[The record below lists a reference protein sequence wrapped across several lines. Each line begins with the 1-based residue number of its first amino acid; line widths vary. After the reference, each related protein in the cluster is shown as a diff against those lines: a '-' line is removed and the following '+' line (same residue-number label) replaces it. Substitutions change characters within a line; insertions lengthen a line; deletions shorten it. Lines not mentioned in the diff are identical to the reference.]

1 MRNLIVEMLH
11 EQGYR
16 VLQAEDGPQGLAI
29 LQSEQPVDLLLTDV
43 GLPGLN
49 GRQLADACATGGRI

>member
-1 MRNLIVEMLH
+1 MLH